1 MVSPLVDRA
10 SFHAEKQY
18 IQYFSGDVCTL
29 DIDAYIRAYRDLD
42 SETTGQGGRGNARQ
56 FTGVLTATGD
66 AGSNHTMNSSTTRTG
81 ALAELRQR
89 LQRIEARIS
98 LSPPLPQE
106 EKGQRSQDGVS
117 ESSLDATAA
126 SRRESRG
133 GHSNTLGSSEE
144 DTNRAAMQRSPVVRA
159 PMMWL
164 PPRRKAPPDLNPDQ
178 GAVHVSPP
186 ASNSSS
192 TSAASSLSPS
202 SPHYPS
208 VTQSRGSSRL
218 EAPSPASR
226 VSCALSGRHAAYQPT
241 SNSSRGCIG
250 SAQGKDTSKGN
261 QVPASYQA
269 GPKTLGVLRHFSA
282 FSSLA
287 DTPERGSDLAEGKQT
302 NKGQCDPVAAPV
314 AAVGTKASLTRSPP
328 AASAA
333 TPSGTGQPT
342 HVLASAEVKTSPVN
356 DFAAAAVE
364 TQEAT
369 RPQVDAVRGAGR
381 SLGLSGKGKGPSDAL
396 QDENL
401 MLLDLLLPAGAGAR
415 NDGGARPA
423 SARAG
428 VFAAKARSGGLV
440 GRDSEGEAREA
451 LEPSDEEGEK
461 NGLSTSAAGG
471 VPAHMA
477 AGTAAALAM
486 LSPQL
491 SMSPHFHQSVF
502 GGKGGGFLSGGLAL
516 FATAQAGPQSQEAEE
531 EERARVREEALRE
544 REWQLERQRWKRGG
558 REGDDS
564 MHFERDWETDKIGRE
579 SWRKTPRR
587 SLNQSVG
594 EVEVSTSCTAIGREA
609 SDPLSLSLGKVRD
622 LASGGRRGQHNGIGD
637 RQQEHTEQVLVSS
650 AQGDQHACVL
660 LGRPCT
666 SLSMAC
672 MKSCF

>member
-1 MVSPLVDRA
+1 
-10 SFHAEKQY
+10 
-18 IQYFSGDVCTL
+18 
-29 DIDAYIRAYRDLD
+29 
-42 SETTGQGGRGNARQ
+42 
-56 FTGVLTATGD
+56 
-66 AGSNHTMNSSTTRTG
+66 MNPGTTRTG

-106 EKGQRSQDGVS
+106 ENGQRSQDGVS
-117 ESSLDATAA
+117 ESTPDATAT
-126 SRRESRG
+126 SRRESRD
-133 GHSNTLGSSEE
+133 GHSNTLGSPEE
-144 DTNRAAMQRSPVVRA
+144 DINRAAMQPSPVVRA

-164 PPRRKAPPDLNPDQ
+164 PPRRKALPDLSPDQ
-178 GAVHVSPP
+178 GAPHVSSPP
-186 ASNSSS
+186 SNSSS

-208 VTQSRGSSRL
+208 VTQSHGSPRL

-226 VSCALSGRHAAYQPT
+226 VSCALSDRHAAHQPT
-241 SNSSRGCIG
+241 SNSSRGGIG
-250 SAQGKDTSKGN
+250 SAQGQDTSKGN
-261 QVPASYQA
+261 QVPASSKWASYQV
-269 GPKTLGVLRHFSA
+269 GPETLGVLRRFSV
-282 FSSLA
+282 FSSRA
-287 DTPERGSDLAEGKQT
+287 DTPERGSDLAEGGQT

-314 AAVGTKASLTRSPP
+314 AAMGTKASLTRSPP
-328 AASAA
+328 AVSAA
-333 TPSGTGQPT
+333 APSGTGQPT
-342 HVLASAEVKTSPVN
+342 HVLASAEVKASPVN

-369 RPQVDAVRGAGR
+369 RPHVDAVHGAGR
-381 SLGLSGKGKGPSDAL
+381 SLSLSGEGPADAL

-401 MLLDLLLPAGAGAR
+401 MLLDLLLPAGACAR

-423 SARAG
+423 SAGAG
-428 VFAAKARSGGLV
+428 VFAAKARCGGLV
-440 GRDSEGEAREA
+440 GRDSEGEAPRA
-451 LEPSDEEGEK
+451 LEPSDEERER

-502 GGKGGGFLSGGLAL
+502 GGKGGGFLSGRLGL
-516 FATAQAGPQSQEAEE
+516 FATARAGPPSQEAEE
-531 EERARVREEALRE
+531 EDRARIREEALRE

-609 SDPLSLSLGKVRD
+609 SDPLSLSSGKVRD

-637 RQQEHTEQVLVSS
+637 RLQEHTEQVLVSN